1 MANDAQNL
9 MAMGLPGP
17 IPLPTEPLSETSIWA
32 KEAANL
38 TISIL
43 PLTTQQQ
50 YDAQRIAFFSC
61 IVKVL
66 LPVKGYLTALT
77 SVRETRDEEYGEEQV
92 G

>member
-1 MANDAQNL
+1 MLTQGLFLFGFSIARGKRL
-9 MAMGLPGP
+9 MP
-17 IPLPTEPLSETSIWA
+17 
-32 KEAANL
+32 
-38 TISIL
+38 
-43 PLTTQQQ
+43 
-50 YDAQRIAFFSC
+50 SC